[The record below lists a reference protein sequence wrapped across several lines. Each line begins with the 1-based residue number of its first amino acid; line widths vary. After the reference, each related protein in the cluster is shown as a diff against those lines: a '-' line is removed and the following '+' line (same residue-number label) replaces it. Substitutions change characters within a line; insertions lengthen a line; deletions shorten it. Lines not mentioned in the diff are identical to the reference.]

1 MLSKIKL
8 MAEKKFLVG
17 QQELSTKTITYS
29 TVLGKGAFAAV
40 FKAKCD
46 ELPCAA
52 KILHT
57 IFLNDPGL
65 KSLQECFYQECEYL
79 RSIKHPNIVQY
90 LGLCQE
96 PSTNQPVLLMEL
108 MDQSLTSFLANS
120 NAPLSSSVQLRL
132 SHDITLA
139 LAHLH
144 SIKIVHRDLSSNNIL
159 LIGPGRRAKVC
170 DFGMSK
176 VIDRS
181 KSNYATP
188 LTMVPGTVVYMPQE
202 ALGETPKYTE
212 KLDCFSFG
220 VLVIQIITRLFPN
233 PLPRK
238 KEVKLPQSP
247 TGSVLMPVAE
257 TVCRKDHID
266 LISKTNPLLDIAIEC
281 LSLNMDE
288 RPPAQELCCR
298 VENLRSTSPS
308 EAIPPDQLSPVEVE
322 LDLESVDSNS
332 EWRAEKRQ
340 LEEEIA
346 SLRLQNSELA
356 ENLAMADYEKKG
368 APLPSMPAKSVSST
382 ALIQNWRTGPPA
394 PDVVAKSSSAVMT
407 NSMCLCLNHLYA
419 YDVES
424 DRWTQLLKVPYN
436 IMGLHVAYNEKLGKL
451 VAVRNTTVYVADAE
465 QWTVQDR
472 LGFIPW
478 SILSYETYIIFL
490 GSEGRVVIME
500 FSSNVLSVR
509 SSIYIPPA
517 FQFATAKICNGAA
530 YLVGATSKQIWL
542 NQVLRIPLDNF
553 LVHCCLLS

>member
-1 MLSKIKL
+1 
-8 MAEKKFLVG
+8 
-17 QQELSTKTITYS
+17 
-29 TVLGKGAFAAV
+29 
-40 FKAKCD
+40 
-46 ELPCAA
+46 
-52 KILHT
+52 
-57 IFLNDPGL
+57 
-65 KSLQECFYQECEYL
+65 
-79 RSIKHPNIVQY
+79 
-90 LGLCQE
+90 
-96 PSTNQPVLLMEL
+96 
-108 MDQSLTSFLANS
+108 MDQSLTSFLAKS
-120 NAPLSSSVQLRL
+120 TAPLSSSVQLRL
-132 SHDITLA
+132 SHDIALA

-159 LIGPGRRAKVC
+159 LIGPGSRAKVC

-181 KSNYATP
+181 KSNYTTP

-322 LDLESVDSNS
+322 LELESV

-382 ALIQNWRTGPPA
+382 ALIRNWRTGPPA

-424 DRWTQLLKVPYN
+424 VRWTQLPKVPYN

-478 SILSYETYIIFL
+478 SVLSYETYIIFL

-553 LVHCCLLS
+553 LVVTKSKSSRFTDFSKYKKNNGSWQEIASLPVTRSTCVSFNNHLLAVGGFSNSLASGDIFLYNEEQDKWEVIGRIPTPRYNCLAEVVGNQLVVVGGWLNRLQKCSLVEIASLNL